1 MATDTPT
8 LTEATE
14 PMDTGTPMLI
24 MVSTTERDLL
34 RLSPRPRLRLTPGW
48 LMVMLATPTLMATE
62 PMELTPMLIMATTTA
77 RGLLMLSLRPRLRLT
92 PGWLMVMLATLMPTL
107 VSITDMLDITLV
119 TLMPTTARG
128 LPMLSPR
135 LRLMLMLTTATPGPT
150 PMDTDTVLAT
160 EATTGDKFSP
170 LSSAN
175 KAEAQSE
182 HHTLLSDLISFSAP
196 LFEVQE
202 IDLSS

>member
-1 MATDTPT
+1 M
-8 LTEATE
+8 
-14 PMDTGTPMLI
+14 G
-24 MVSTTERDLL
+24 ERGLL

-77 RGLLMLSLRPRLRLT
+77 RGL
-92 PGWLMVMLATLMPTL
+92 
-107 VSITDMLDITLV
+107 
-119 TLMPTTARG
+119 
-128 LPMLSPR
+128 PMLSPR
-135 LRLMLMLTTATPGPT
+135 LRLMLMLTTATTATPGPT

>member
-1 MATDTPT
+1 MGWSLVSQRPSLRLRLTPGWPMATDTPT

-24 MVSTTERDLL
+24 MVSTTERGLL
-34 RLSPRPRLRLTPGW
+34 RLSPRL
-48 LMVMLATPTLMATE
+48 
-62 PMELTPMLIMATTTA
+62 
-77 RGLLMLSLRPRLRLT
+77 RLRLT

-135 LRLMLMLTTATPGPT
+135 LRLMLMLTTATTATPGPT

-182 HHTLLSDLISFSAP
+182 HHT
-196 LFEVQE
+196 
-202 IDLSS
+202 

>member
-1 MATDTPT
+1 M
-8 LTEATE
+8 
-14 PMDTGTPMLI
+14 G
-24 MVSTTERDLL
+24 
-34 RLSPRPRLRLTPGW
+34 PRLRLTPGW

-77 RGLLMLSLRPRLRLT
+77 RGLLMLSPRP
-92 PGWLMVMLATLMPTL
+92 
-107 VSITDMLDITLV
+107 
-119 TLMPTTARG
+119 
-128 LPMLSPR
+128 
-135 LRLMLMLTTATPGPT
+135 RLMLMLTTATTATPGPT